1 MRLGFV
7 TSYMSP
13 HLGGIERIAENL
25 FTGYV
30 AGGAEVRW
38 VSSRIPGHMP
48 PCDGP
53 RIRVP
58 CLNVAERLLGVPVP
72 VWGLAGWREVD
83 RLARWAD
90 ALHVL
95 DCLYMSSALTIAAA
109 RRHAKPV
116 VVSQNVGFVQ
126 YRFAPLN
133 WIEYAAYVTLGR
145 AVLQGASHVVLATS
159 TAEAYVAELCG
170 GTLPHSSTFPVGI
183 DVERFRPPTG
193 PERQAARAVL
203 DVPPQVPVV
212 LFVGRLV
219 EKKGL
224 PIVVSVSRRR
234 PGLRFVVVGD
244 GPLAGLLREAPPNL
258 TWWRTVPAD
267 EMPRY
272 YAAADVV
279 LLPSHGEGL
288 PLVVQEALACACP
301 TVVSSD
307 EVYAQA
313 LLEQGVCLGAA
324 RAPEGMAE
332 AVDRALSNE
341 GRGLA
346 VPARAYAERHWSLRT
361 MVRRYMTLLDRLVA
375 DRRIGSACAP

>member
-1 MRLGFV
+1 
-7 TSYMSP
+7 
-13 HLGGIERIAENL
+13 
-25 FTGYV
+25 
-30 AGGAEVRW
+30 
-38 VSSRIPGHMP
+38 
-48 PCDGP
+48 
-53 RIRVP
+53 
-58 CLNVAERLLGVPVP
+58 
-72 VWGLAGWREVD
+72 
-83 RLARWAD
+83 
-90 ALHVL
+90 
-95 DCLYMSSALTIAAA
+95 
-109 RRHAKPV
+109 
-116 VVSQNVGFVQ
+116 
-126 YRFAPLN
+126 
-133 WIEYAAYVTLGR
+133 
-145 AVLQGASHVVLATS
+145 
-159 TAEAYVAELCG
+159 
-170 GTLPHSSTFPVGI
+170 
-183 DVERFRPPTG
+183 
-193 PERQAARAVL
+193 
-203 DVPPQVPVV
+203 VV

-272 YAAADVV
+272 YAAADAV